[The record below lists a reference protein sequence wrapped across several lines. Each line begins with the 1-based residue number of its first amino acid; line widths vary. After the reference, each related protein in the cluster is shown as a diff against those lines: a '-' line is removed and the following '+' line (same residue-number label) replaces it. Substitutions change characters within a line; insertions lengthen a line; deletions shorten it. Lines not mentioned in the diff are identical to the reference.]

1 MKTLAQLKRDVK
13 VGTKMTLLER
23 FGTKM
28 NDPKEVCHVQGNA
41 IAFAKGDKKSWL
53 SWPQASL
60 IEYTGSEIK
69 IYSAGLRDL
78 SAEEQRIIDT
88 RPVDAKQSMIDI
100 MSDGST
106 MFWKCKRHFKDH
118 DAMWYYNWH
127 KGLKYDSRT
136 GRMYDKSIKGQLE
149 LHYRI
154 EEL

>member
-23 FGTKM
+23 FGTKT
-28 NDPKEVCHVQGNA
+28 NDPKEVCYVQGNA
-41 IAFAKGDKKSWL
+41 IAFANGDKKSWL

-69 IYSAGLRDL
+69 IYAPGLRPL
-78 SAEEQRIIDT
+78 TQEEQRIVDNK
-88 RPVDAKQSMIDI
+88 PVDAKQSMVDI
-100 MSDGST
+100 MTDGST
-106 MFWKCKRHFKDH
+106 MFWKCKYYFEDH
-118 DAMWYYNWH
+118 DAMWYFNWH
-127 KGLKYDSRT
+127 KGLKYYRS
-136 GRMYDKSIKGQLE
+136 GKSMYDKSIKGQLE

>member
-28 NDPKEVCHVQGNA
+28 SEPKEVCHVQGNG
-41 IAFAKGDKKSWL
+41 IAFKKGEKRSYL
-53 SWPQASL
+53 TWPQASL

-69 IYSAGLRDL
+69 IYAPGLRDL
-78 SAEEQRIIDT
+78 SAEEKRIIDT
-88 RPVDAKQSMIDI
+88 KPVDAKQSTIDI
-100 MSDGST
+100 MTDGST
-106 MFWKCKRHFKDH
+106 MFWRGKRHFEDH
-118 DAMWYYNWH
+118 DALWYYNWH

-136 GRMYDKSIKGQLE
+136 GRMYDKSIKGSVE